1 MARVWLRFVTEP
13 GLTSWTIRTFSWSD
27 WSHVDFVLSNG
38 KFLGARLDGGV
49 QIREHD
55 YLTPS
60 RFCYASVEVYGST
73 RRVLGWATAQVGK
86 PYDWRAILGFGFRRD
101 WHDPG
106 HWFCSELVAEAFK
119 LKDSAIVD
127 NRAYRITPQMVYES
141 VRVEKLGMNVIP
153 QWIRDLDPHFD
164 N

>member
-1 MARVWLRFVTEP
+1 MAHVWLRFVHEN
-13 GLTSWTIRTFSWSD
+13 GITSRAIEWFTRSEFC
-27 WSHVDFVLSNG
+27 HVDFVLSNG
-38 KFLGARLDGGV
+38 KFLGARLEGGV
-49 QIREHD
+49 EIRDHD
-55 YLTPS
+55 YLTPDS
-60 RFCYASVEVYGST
+60 FCYAKVEVMGSN
-73 RRVLGWATAQVGK
+73 RRVLGWATSQVGK
-86 PYDWRAILGFGFRRD
+86 PYDWVAILAFLPRTN

-106 HWFCSELVAEAFK
+106 KWFCSELVAEAFK

-153 QWIRDLDPHFD
+153 QWIRDPDPHFD